1 MTTPI
6 TYLADHFTYEQ
17 RISPPPTAYGQTAS
31 GYGKQIATDWLVRL
45 SGEVD
50 GWRSPDSGAGPQ
62 LAAAR
67 WPGSSVDG
75 ADLRWRRVYATCY
88 SNAAS
93 LWINIMGQRFYFR
106 DFDLSREAAQ

>member
-1 MTTPI
+1 MTTPP
-6 TYLADHFTYEQ
+6 TYLSDHFTYEQ

-50 GWRSPDSGAGPQ
+50 GRRSPDSGAGPQ
-62 LAAAR
+62 LA
-67 WPGSSVDG
+67 VDG

-93 LWINIMGQRFYFR
+93 LWVSIMGQRFYFR
-106 DFDLSREAAQ
+106 DFDLTRKDAQ